1 MNHLFRAVVIGLSL
15 LSLSFV
21 FVSPVAAKTRV
32 AVMDFDNKT
41 PHGGW
46 RIGRGASDM
55 LATELV
61 KLKKYSVIERDKLA
75 SILKEQD
82 LGASGRIDPA
92 TAVKIGKVL
101 GVDFIVTGSVTEYGQ
116 SSGGGGGG
124 GVRVG
129 KKGYHAGVDVRVVNA
144 TTGEIVFAD
153 SAEDSDTSMSVRVFG
168 IGGGESFNE
177 KKATKV
183 LRQAIEKVVAK
194 ISFEGGGGGS
204 AAAAKPVDVLIADVD
219 GSTVTLNQGSAAG
232 FKVGQKV
239 KISRKDKEI
248 KDPATGKVI
257 KVKYKKIGTIEI
269 TTVESSYAEG
279 KIVKGEGFAVG
290 DLAKQ

>member
-1 MNHLFRAVVIGLSL
+1 MNHLIRAMAVGLSL
-15 LSLSFV
+15 LLLFASA
-21 FVSPVAAKTRV
+21 PVLAKTRI

-46 RIGRGASDM
+46 RIGHGASDM

-82 LGASGRIDPA
+82 LGASGRIDPT

-101 GVDFIVTGSVTEYGQ
+101 GVDYIVTGSVTEYGQ

-168 IGGGESFNE
+168 IGGGEKFNE

-183 LRQAIEKVVAK
+183 LRKAIEKVVAK
-194 ISFEGGGGGS
+194 MSFEGGGS
-204 AAAAKPVDVLIADVD
+204 AVAAKPVDVLVADVD
-219 GSTVTLNQGSAAG
+219 GKTVTLNQGSAAG

-239 KISRKDKEI
+239 KITRKDKEI

-269 TTVESSYAEG
+269 TAVESSYSEG

-290 DLAKQ
+290 DLAKK

>member
-1 MNHLFRAVVIGLSL
+1 MNHLTRAMAIGLSL
-15 LSLSFV
+15 LLL
-21 FVSPVAAKTRV
+21 FVSAPVLAKTRI

-101 GVDFIVTGSVTEYGQ
+101 GVDYIVTGSVTEYGQ

-124 GVRVG
+124 GVHVG

-168 IGGGESFNE
+168 IGGGEKFNE

-183 LRQAIEKVVAK
+183 LRKAIEKVVAK
-194 ISFEGGGGGS
+194 MTFEGGGGS
-204 AAAAKPVDVLIADVD
+204 SAAAKPVDVLVADVD
-219 GSTVTLNQGSAAG
+219 GNTVTLNQGSAAG

-239 KISRKDKEI
+239 KITRKDKEI

-269 TTVESSYAEG
+269 TAVESSYSEG

-290 DLAKQ
+290 DLAKK